1 LISPDH
7 TWAVGRVTVARPV
20 TLTMRLHVYGRDRIP
35 LTGGVVLAMN
45 HFSWGDVIAF
55 GAASPR
61 TILYVAKSEADRI
74 PALGHMM
81 RFMGAFPIRRGESD
95 REAVR
100 KMRQFVR
107 DGQVLG
113 VFAEGTRQ
121 KSGVPGPVQ
130 PGAAMVAINE
140 GVPVIPGAVH
150 GSQTWRFPNLKPV
163 SVAWGEPMRFDGL
176 ARNGRGYKEGS
187 AAIQGKIREL
197 WSWLVEIHALGRPR
211 DAVPPR

>member
-1 LISPDH
+1 VIAPDH
-7 TWAVGRVTVARPV
+7 TWFVGRRTVAPFV
-20 TLTMRLHVYGRDRIP
+20 TGTMRMHVYGRERIP

-55 GAASPR
+55 GQASPR
-61 TILYVAKSEADRI
+61 TILYVAKSEADRV
-74 PALGHMM
+74 PGLGHLM

-100 KMRQFVR
+100 KMREFVR

-140 GVPVIPGAVH
+140 DVPVVCGAVH
-150 GSQTWRFPNLKPV
+150 GSQYWSWPNFKPV
-163 SVAWGEPMRFDGL
+163 SVAWSEPIRFEGL
-176 ARNGRGYKEGS
+176 TKNGRGYKEGS
-187 AAIQGKIREL
+187 AVIQAKIHEL
-197 WSWLVEIHALGRPR
+197 WSWLVELHELGRPR